1 MFQRQNLLY
10 AALNTI
16 FTTQDQQSTK
26 SIKNEMKECS
36 ASRYEIHTAALN
48 TDCEDVMS
56 CKPYL
61 SFYNFQSTSV
71 IVP

>member
-1 MFQRQNLLY
+1 MKMFQRQNVLY

-16 FTTQDQQSTK
+16 FTTQEQQSTK

-36 ASRYEIHTAALN
+36 YEIQTAALN
-48 TDCEDVMS
+48 TDSEDVMS
-56 CKPYL
+56 FKPYL
-61 SFYNFQSTSV
+61 SFYNFQPTSV